1 MMSSAD
7 RWLRSSTAVTSS
19 AEPSSTA
26 SRVSASTWIAPR
38 MARTLT
44 DASQPHRPVQRS
56 DLRVAEPAEPAGSL
70 VAQLHLAHRGAQEPQ
85 HRVADLL
92 QQPPHDV
99 LAAFVDHQL
108 DHRPARVR
116 VDQAEP
122 VDHRGPVLQLDAL
135 AQPTAEVT
143 R

>member
-44 DASQPHRPVQRS
+44 DASQAHRAVQRT
-56 DLRVAEPAEPAGSL
+56 DLRVAEPPEPAGPP
-70 VAQLHLAHRGAQEPQ
+70 VAQLQLPHRGAQEPQ
-85 HRVADLL
+85 HRAPDLL

-99 LAAFVDHQL
+99 LPAFVYHQL
-108 DHRPARVR
+108 DHRPAR
-116 VDQAEP
+116 
-122 VDHRGPVLQLDAL
+122 
-135 AQPTAEVT
+135 
-143 R
+143 